1 MVKKKTNL
9 PAYVSSD
16 SEATRREFRY
26 LLNRADDL
34 SQFSATAMITAGVLF
49 TVGVTVMAAGNGI
62 HHTALLSAVVG
73 LGGLLLVGL
82 SIYIFYRVV
91 SSGGVLD
98 EINQVNERAIE
109 LGIRNKRL
117 EKGCRGK

>member
-16 SEATRREFRY
+16 SEATRREFRH
-26 LLNRADDL
+26 LLSRADDL
-34 SQFSATAMITAGVLF
+34 SQFSAIAMIFAGVLF

-62 HHTALLSAVVG
+62 HHSALLSAAVG
-73 LGGLLLVGL
+73 MGGLLLVGL

-109 LGIRNKRL
+109 LEIRSKRL
-117 EKGCRGK
+117 EKDCRGK